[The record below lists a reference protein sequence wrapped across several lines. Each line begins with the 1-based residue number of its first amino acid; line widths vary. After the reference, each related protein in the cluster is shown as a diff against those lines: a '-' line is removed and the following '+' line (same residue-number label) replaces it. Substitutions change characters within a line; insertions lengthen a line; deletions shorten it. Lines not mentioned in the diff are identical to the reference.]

1 MPDGSVSENIADIET
16 RFSEYF
22 TRLLSEGDP
31 DASADALIMELERLC
46 AVEPSTASEGE
57 RQPVEGSFS
66 SGSIQEFPPRDPA
79 SPGTRRSW
87 LRLPFRR
94 GTCCCLLV
102 VTRSWTFGEVDLLTF
117 VALDVLAGHGDL
129 RMLDGGW

>member
-66 SGSIQEFPPRDPA
+66 SGSIRNSTVDEVWLSPR
-79 SPGTRRSW
+79 TRW
-87 LRLPFRR
+87 LTNGSL
-94 GTCCCLLV
+94 
-102 VTRSWTFGEVDLLTF
+102 
-117 VALDVLAGHGDL
+117 
-129 RMLDGGW
+129 